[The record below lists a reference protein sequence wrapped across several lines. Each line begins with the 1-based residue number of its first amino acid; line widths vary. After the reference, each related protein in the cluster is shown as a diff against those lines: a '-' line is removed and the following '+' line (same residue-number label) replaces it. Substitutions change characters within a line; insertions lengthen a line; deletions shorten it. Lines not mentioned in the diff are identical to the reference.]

1 MRWTVGQTSKL
12 SRQEKRVRKTS
23 MIFFVLLMAALACA
37 QSNEVALT
45 GGGYFAASNPLD
57 LGVAWALEGSV
68 AHRVFGVPFISIYG
82 ELPIAGSFSSSIP
95 TINGLTVAKS
105 YNSLF
110 ITPGVRLRIW
120 PSFPISPYLVAG
132 VGYSRFNRKLFDGS
146 TSADSGF
153 AWDVGGGLDV
163 KVLSFIS
170 LRGEVRD
177 FNSGNLGLESLAT
190 GRQNNLFVTGGVAV
204 RF

>member
-1 MRWTVGQTSKL
+1 MRNIIVVIVFMLIS
-12 SRQEKRVRKTS
+12 V
-23 MIFFVLLMAALACA
+23 FANA

-45 GGGYFAASNPLD
+45 GGGYFAAGNPLD
-57 LGVAWALEGSV
+57 LGVAWAIEGSV

-95 TINGLTVAKS
+95 TLNSLTVAKN

-120 PSFPISPYLVAG
+120 PSFPISPYLAAG
-132 VGYSRFNRKLFDGS
+132 VGYSRFNRTLFDGT
-146 TSADSGF
+146 TSVDNGF

-163 KVLSFIS
+163 KVLPYIS
-170 LRGEVRD
+170 LVGEVRD
-177 FNSGNLGLESLAT
+177 FNSGDLGLESLAT
-190 GRQNNLFVTGGVAV
+190 GRQNNVFVTGGVAL

>member
-1 MRWTVGQTSKL
+1 VGRFVGRLASSQG
-12 SRQEKRVRKTS
+12 ENVRRIL
-23 MIFFVLLMAALACA
+23 MISFVFAMAALARA

-68 AHRVFGVPFISIYG
+68 AHRVFGVPFVSVYG

-95 TINGLTVAKS
+95 TLSGFTIAKS

-120 PSFPISPYLVAG
+120 PSFPISPYLAAG
-132 VGYSRFNRKLFDGS
+132 LGYSRFTRKLFDG
-146 TSADSGF
+146 TNTVDNGF

-163 KVLSFIS
+163 KVLPFIS

-177 FNSGNLGLESLAT
+177 FNSGDLGLESLAT
-190 GRQNNLFVTGGVAV
+190 GRQNNLFVTGGIAV